1 MATIQAGG
9 PVAQTTPVRNTFWS
23 TFGPGLL
30 WAGTAIGVSHLV
42 QSTRAGELGGFS
54 LAWIIVAAL
63 ILKYPF
69 FEYGP
74 RYAAATGESLVE
86 GYHRIGKWAAWLY
99 LAITAGTSV
108 ASQAA
113 IGLFTAF
120 LLASAF
126 GLQWSM
132 GVMGAIVIASCA
144 AILAIGRFKALDRTI
159 KVVLLLLTLCTMTAA
174 LTTLGRLDEAVWT
187 PYPLAID
194 DTAVTFAFI
203 LALVGWMPSAVDLSV
218 WSSLWTLAKNRASNV
233 KASVPEALLDFRI
246 GYIGTSVIA
255 FAFLTLG
262 ATVMYASGESFS
274 PDGAVFSLQL
284 VDLYT
289 ATLGDW
295 MRPIIMVA
303 VITTMYSTIL
313 TVVDGY
319 PRSIERTIRVLRH
332 GPENLPDEQ
341 EGKIYWAAVGVIG
354 VVTVGIFTFFTG
366 NMTTLVD
373 IATIVAF
380 LTGPVLGYINLKAI
394 TSDKVPVEYRPGF
407 GMRVFSY
414 LGIVLMTATAA
425 AFAVSRFL

>member
-1 MATIQAGG
+1 MATLEA
-9 PVAQTTPVRNTFWS
+9 ASLTTQDRQVRNSFWS

-42 QSTRAGELGGFS
+42 QSTRAGEVAGFS
-54 LAWIIVAAL
+54 LAWIILAAL

-86 GYHRIGKWAAWLY
+86 GYYRIGKWAAWLY

-108 ASQAA
+108 ASQSA

-120 LLASAF
+120 LIASAF
-126 GLQWSM
+126 GLEVSM
-132 GVMGAIVIASCA
+132 GVMGAAVIASCA

-159 KVVLLLLTLCTMTAA
+159 KVVLLLLTLCTVTAA
-174 LTTLGRLDEAVWT
+174 LTTVGRLNEAVWT
-187 PYPLAID
+187 PYPMGLD
-194 DTAVTFAFI
+194 GTAVTFAFI

-218 WSSLWTLAKNRASNV
+218 WSSLWTLAKNRASGV
-233 KASVPEALLDFRI
+233 QASVPEALFDFRI

-262 ATVMYASGESFS
+262 ATVMYTSGESFS
-274 PDGAVFSLQL
+274 PDGAVFSMQL
-284 VDLYT
+284 VELYT
-289 ATLGDW
+289 RTLGDW
-295 MRPIIMVA
+295 MRPIILLA
-303 VITTMYSTIL
+303 VITTMFSTIL

-319 PRSIERTIRVLRH
+319 PRSIARTVHVLRN
-332 GPENLPDEQ
+332 GPDHPPAEQ
-341 EGKIYWAAVGVIG
+341 EEKVYWISVAVIG
-354 VVTVGIFTFFTG
+354 LITVGIFTFFTG

-373 IATIVAF
+373 LATIVAF

-394 TSDKVPVEYRPGF
+394 TAPQVPAEHRPGF

-414 LGIVLMTATAA
+414 LGIVLMAATAV
-425 AFAVSRFL
+425 AFAASRFL